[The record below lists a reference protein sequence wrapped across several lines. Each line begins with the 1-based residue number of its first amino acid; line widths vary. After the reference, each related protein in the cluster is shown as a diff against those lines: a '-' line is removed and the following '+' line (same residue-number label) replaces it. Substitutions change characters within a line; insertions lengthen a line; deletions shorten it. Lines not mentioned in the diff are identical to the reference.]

1 MPVSRS
7 FREMTANIVPITPE
21 LAAGYREAL
30 DVVAKE
36 RKFLRLLEAPPL
48 ERSLAFVSKNIAE
61 GNPQFVAVLNGS
73 VVGWCA
79 ICRSND
85 PWSTHMGTLGM
96 GIVPSYRGMGIGK
109 ALITATIRDARR
121 QGFHRVELE
130 VWANNVNA
138 ITLYEKVGFQHEG
151 RLRDAMLLD
160 GGYRDLL
167 VMGLI
172 FE

>member
-1 MPVSRS
+1 
-7 FREMTANIVPITPE
+7 
-21 LAAGYREAL
+21 
-30 DVVAKE
+30 
-36 RKFLRLLEAPPL
+36 
-48 ERSLAFVSKNIAE
+48 
-61 GNPQFVAVLNGS
+61 
-73 VVGWCA
+73 
-79 ICRSND
+79 
-85 PWSTHMGTLGM
+85 M